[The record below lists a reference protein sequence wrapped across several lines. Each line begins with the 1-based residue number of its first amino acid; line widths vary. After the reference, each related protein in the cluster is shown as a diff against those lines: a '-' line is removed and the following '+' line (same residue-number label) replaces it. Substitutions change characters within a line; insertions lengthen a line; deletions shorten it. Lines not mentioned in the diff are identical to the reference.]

1 MAFASMFYND
11 DWTHTSQFFVRDFFI
26 GFYDEIVILNEA
38 EIEQLIFTFLFLMTT
53 DKWNKNKSAR
63 GIIYRWKT
71 KLFNFIS
78 WNKNSKIY

>member
-26 GFYDEIVILNEA
+26 SFYDEIVILNEA

-53 DKWNKNKSAR
+53 DK
-63 GIIYRWKT
+63 
-71 KLFNFIS
+71 
-78 WNKNSKIY
+78 